1 MSYCSFKLPIPEP
14 RQTPNRWISRRTAS
28 SALKIY
34 HHFLISDVLG
44 VPGGV
49 LQSFFRGSY
58 GILCKC
64 GHFSLF
70 LTLSMTIGSIIIQL
84 DQHLCLAIHQQPMHP
99 HHACHVVRDLRFC
112 IVAFRVHYR
121 PARRSRTCCQ
131 EVVAMNVGHLLTS
144 ISSSRNDTRT
154 HT

>member
-1 MSYCSFKLPIPEP
+1 MSRAIEVSYCSFKLPIPEP

-58 GILCKC
+58 GILCEC
-64 GHFSLF
+64 GQFSLF
-70 LTLSMTIGSIIIQL
+70 LDAINDYWFHHNSTGPTSLLSHSL
-84 DQHLCLAIHQQPMHP
+84 AVHAPSSCLP
-99 HHACHVVRDLRFC
+99 CGT
-112 IVAFRVHYR
+112 R
-121 PARRSRTCCQ
+121 PAILHCCFSCSLPSS
-131 EVVAMNVGHLLTS
+131 ETIPHLL
-144 ISSSRNDTRT
+144 SRSCCHERRAPTYVN
-154 HT
+154 